1 MSKKDLSL
9 KQYGI
14 SKFQYRELSYRCQR
28 YSEFKRDKRKRKYA
42 KQIERAAQKASPE
55 LYSYILKN
63 VTQGIPYEQMPV
75 PLGRRQFYQLRQEFF
90 INLANLLED
99 IDG

>member
-9 KQYGI
+9 KQYNI
-14 SKFQYRELSYRCQR
+14 SKFQYRELYYRCQR
-28 YSEFKRDKRKRKYA
+28 YSEFKKDKKKRQYA
-42 KQIERAAQKASPE
+42 KQIEKAAQKTSPE

-75 PLGRRQFYQLRQEFF
+75 PLGRRQFYALRQEFF
-90 INLANLLED
+90 WNLANLLEER
-99 IDG
+99 DG